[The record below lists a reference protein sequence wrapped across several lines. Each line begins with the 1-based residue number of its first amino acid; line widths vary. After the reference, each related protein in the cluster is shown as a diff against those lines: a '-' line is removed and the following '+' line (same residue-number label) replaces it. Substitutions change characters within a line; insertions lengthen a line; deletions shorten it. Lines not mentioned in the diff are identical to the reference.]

1 MLITLFE
8 DVIIQTTCRLL
19 VPPMQLFALYVIAH
33 GHHSPGGGFQG
44 GVILGASF
52 VLLSVA
58 YSIDDVKRRMSERLN
73 VIFCSLGVIIFGGIG
88 VVCLILGANYLDYG
102 IFHKLLSVD
111 IPLARALGILGV
123 EIGIGFTV
131 MAVMISIFL
140 NLASGGKHED
150 AVK

>member
-1 MLITLFE
+1 MIALLE
-8 DVIIQTTCRLL
+8 DVIIQTVCRLL
-19 VPPMQLFALYVIAH
+19 IPPLQLFALYVIAH

-44 GVILGASF
+44 GVIFGASF

-58 YSIDDVKRRMSERLN
+58 YSIAEVKRRMSERMN

-88 VVCLILGANYLDYG
+88 VVCVILGANYLDYG
-102 IFHKLLSVD
+102 ILHKLLPAN
-111 IPLARALGILGV
+111 IPEARALGILGV

-140 NLASGGKHED
+140 NVASEGKHED
-150 AVK
+150 APK